1 MNDPQPDQAQPGQPA
16 TTGQQPGQAAMTDQ
30 WPDQAVMTDQ
40 WPDQAW
46 PGIFQFRKPILAV
59 LLLLLVGGFAAY
71 RNIQVSL
78 FPERTFPKI
87 KVIADSGE
95 QPVELMM
102 VAITQPLE
110 NAVNQVEG
118 VQMVRSTTS
127 RGSCELS
134 IYLNWSVDMDVSI
147 QRVNARISQI
157 QNTLLPNTSLSV
169 EKMSPSIMP
178 VIDYAV
184 ESKGRDLIELRRLAQ
199 YTIRPYLSR
208 VPGVSNVQVMGGRTK
223 EYWIVLQPDKLAGL
237 NVTPAGITLALAN
250 TNFIQSD
257 GLASDYNRLYLT
269 LTDATVHSRQ
279 DVENIVV
286 QSSGQRIVRLADVAT
301 VELHEQQEFTKIEA
315 NGRETVLINVVKQP
329 SANLITLTDGVAQKV
344 RELQRLLPADVKLT
358 PTYVQADFVGEAVK
372 GVTDSILI
380 GLILAI
386 IVTSL
391 FLRSLR
397 ASVVILLII
406 PVILAS
412 ALLVLYSIGYT
423 LDIMTLGGIAA
434 AIGLIIDD
442 AVVIV
447 EQIHAVEE
455 MQGGQSTPGTIRQA
469 ITDLLPAMIGSSLS
483 TIVIFIPF
491 SLMSGV
497 AGAFFQVL
505 ATTMVI
511 TLTCSFVITWL
522 GLPVVYSLFGFLA
535 RKQAAHVPHPAIGR
549 WLSVFIRRPVFA
561 LGIAGAMVLAI
572 GLIYSQL
579 ETGFLPEMDEGAIV
593 LDYHSE
599 PGTSLDETNA
609 MLNEVDKLVHTIPE
623 VAAFSRRTG
632 AQMGFFITEPN
643 KGDYLISLKKD
654 RSRSTNAVI
663 DDLRAKIEAN
673 QPALSVDFG
682 QVIGDM
688 LGDLM
693 SDPNP
698 IEVKVFGNESAEL
711 RPIADKIGG
720 IVTKV
725 AGTADVFN
733 GVTIAGPSVVFTPVP
748 SALLQFGLTPMDLQN
763 QLTTRLRG
771 NEVGTILEG
780 AQFIKMRLKYPD
792 AGSNLGLLQQSPV
805 FTADGR
811 SRPLS
816 AFATVRVDSGT
827 AEIERENLQPMVAVT
842 ASLSGRDL
850 GSVIREIQQQVDS
863 QVALVSG
870 QHVEY
875 GGAYAQQQ
883 QSFRELLLILLS
895 ASLLVFIVLLFL
907 FRDWRAAGLILLL
920 SMLGVSGSFIALFV
934 TRTPLNVGS
943 YTGIIMIVGIIAEN
957 AIFTFQQFAN
967 HHRTAPVA
975 ESIEFAISARIRPKL
990 MTATSAIMALLPL
1003 ALGIG
1008 QGAQLHQ
1015 PLAIAVIG
1023 GFCAALPLLLLIFPG
1038 LLRLAYKDKSAFSV
1052 VPSGA
1057 ARAEREIS

>member
-1 MNDPQPDQAQPGQPA
+1 MATEQPGFFA
-16 TTGQQPGQAAMTDQ
+16 
-30 WPDQAVMTDQ
+30 
-40 WPDQAW
+40 
-46 PGIFQFRKPILAV
+46 FRKPIMALLA
-59 LLLLLVGGFAAY
+59 LLLVGGFVAY

-78 FPERTFPKI
+78 FPEKTFPKI
-87 KVIADSGE
+87 KVIADAGE

-134 IYLNWSVDMDVSI
+134 IYLSWSVDMDVSI

-157 QNTLLPNTSLSV
+157 QNTLLPNTAISV
-169 EKMSPSIMP
+169 EKMSPSILP
-178 VIDYAV
+178 VMDYAL
-184 ESKGRDLIELRRLAQ
+184 ESKSRDLIELRKLAQ

-223 EYWIVLQPDKLAGL
+223 EYWIILQPDKLASL
-237 NVTPAGITLALAN
+237 NVTPMGITTALAN
-250 TNFIQSD
+250 TNFIQSN
-257 GLASDYNRLYLT
+257 GLASDFHRLYLT
-269 LTDATVHSRQ
+269 LTDATVHTKQ
-279 DVENIVV
+279 DVENIII
-286 QSSGQRIVRLADVAT
+286 QSSGQRVLRLSDVAT
-301 VELHEQQEFTKIEA
+301 VALHEQQEFTKIEA
-315 NGRETVLINVVKQP
+315 NGKESVLVNVVKQP
-329 SANLITLTDGVAQKV
+329 SANLITLSNGVAQKV
-344 RELQRLLPADVKLT
+344 RELQNLLPADVKLT
-358 PTYVQADFVGEAVK
+358 PTYVQADFVSEAVK
-372 GVTDSILI
+372 SVTDSILI
-380 GLILAI
+380 GLALAI

-391 FLRSLR
+391 FLRSWR
-397 ASVVILLII
+397 ASAVILVII
-406 PVILAS
+406 PVILAT
-412 ALLVLYSIGYT
+412 AMLILYSIGYT

-447 EQIHAVEE
+447 EQIHSVEE
-455 MQGGQSTPGTIRQA
+455 EHNGESTPETIRQA
-469 ITDLLPAMIGSSLS
+469 INYLFPAMIGSSLS

-511 TLTCSFVITWL
+511 TLLCSFVITWL
-522 GLPVVYSLFGFLA
+522 GLPVVYGLFGFLA
-535 RKQAAHVPHPAIGR
+535 KKQADHAPHPAIGR
-549 WLSVFIRRPVFA
+549 WLSVFIHKPMLA
-561 LGIAGAMVLAI
+561 LGLSAVMALAVV
-572 GLIYSQL
+572 LIYSRL

-593 LDYHSE
+593 LDYHSD
-599 PGTSLDETNA
+599 PGTSLDETNS
-609 MLNEVDKLVHTIPE
+609 MLNEVDKLVRTIPE
-623 VAAFSRRTG
+623 VSAFSRRTG

-643 KGDYLISLKKD
+643 RGDYLISLKKD
-654 RSRSTNAVI
+654 RSRSTNEVI
-663 DDLRAKIEAN
+663 DELRGKIEETL
-673 QPALSVDFG
+673 PALGVDFG
-682 QVIGDM
+682 QVLGDM

-693 SDPNP
+693 SEPNP
-698 IEVKVFGNESAEL
+698 VEVKLFGNNSAEL
-711 RPIADKIGG
+711 RPVAEKISG
-720 IVTKV
+720 IVTNV
-725 AGTADVFN
+725 PGTADVFN
-733 GVTIAGPSVVFTPVP
+733 GVTIAGPSVVFTPNP
-748 SALLQFGLTPMDLQN
+748 ATLLQYGLSPMDLQN

-771 NEVGTILEG
+771 NEVGNILEES
-780 AQFIKMRLKYPD
+780 QFLKMRLRYPD
-792 AGSNLGLLQQSPV
+792 VGSDLKALEQSPV

-811 SRPLS
+811 NRPLS

-842 ASLSGRDL
+842 ASLANRDL
-850 GSVIREIQQQVDS
+850 GSVIKEIQQKVDGG
-863 QVALVSG
+863 VNLAPG

-895 ASLLVFIVLLFL
+895 ASLLVFVVLLFL
-907 FRDWRAAGLILLL
+907 FRDWRAAGLILFI
-920 SMLGVSGSFIALFV
+920 SVLGVSGSFIALFV
-934 TRTPLNVGS
+934 TNTPLNVGS

-957 AIFTFQQFAN
+957 AIFTFQQFAI
-967 HHRTAPVA
+967 HHQTAPVA

-990 MTATSAIMALLPL
+990 MTATSAIMALMPL

-1008 QGAQLHQ
+1008 SGAQLHQ

-1038 LLRLAYKDKSAFSV
+1038 LLRLTYKDNIIQLTNNQTITQS
-1052 VPSGA
+1052 
-1057 ARAEREIS
+1057 